1 MNGMVAAND
10 YVDERN
16 MPFCTLFYGLAKPL

>member
-1 MNGMVAAND
+1 MYMYDEENV

-16 MPFCTLFYGLAKPL
+16 MPFLIINVRFIKVI